1 MAMGG
6 QGNKIGRLHVYG
18 LLGVSTLAL
27 LAGCDWFG
35 GGTSN
40 TAKVR
45 PGAERQVTGSG
56 SLPSASAGRQYDA
69 GIAPVDETRGP
80 QIGSVVATKGGQKA
94 QLEGAAK
101 EAAERDKQAREAREK
116 ADKEAAE
123 RKANKPE
130 EPPTQPTVPPPAP
143 VTTAPVPPPP
153 GPATD
158 AAPRPSTLP
167 TAPVAVAHASQDV
180 NGPSAEADSD
190 PAHGTN
196 AARGVAANRR
206 AEVLIDL

>member
-6 QGNKIGRLHVYG
+6 QGNTIGRLHLYG

-45 PGAERQVTGSG
+45 PGAERQVTVSG
-56 SLPSASAGRQYDA
+56 SLPSASAGRQ
-69 GIAPVDETRGP
+69 DETRGP

-158 AAPRPSTLP
+158 AAPPPSTLP

-180 NGPSAEADSD
+180 NGPSAEADSER
-190 PAHGTN
+190 AHGTN